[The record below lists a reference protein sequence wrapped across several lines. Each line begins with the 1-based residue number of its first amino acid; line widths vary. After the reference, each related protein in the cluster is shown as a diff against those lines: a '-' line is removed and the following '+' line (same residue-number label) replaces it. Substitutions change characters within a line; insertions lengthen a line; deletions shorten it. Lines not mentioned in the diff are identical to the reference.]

1 MCGKTL
7 GRVRVRG
14 ERLIKLGDS
23 WFSAKP
29 IKVGPFDPGVK
40 RGKVTR
46 LDTGDGE
53 LFTGSILSQNTFNP
67 FRTSQNFGAKVVVQK
82 GNSPELQLRT
92 TKKTNGDHKEGLPRR
107 FPGGGLG
114 SSHPI
119 MKA

>member
-1 MCGKTL
+1 VCGKTL

-14 ERLIKLGDS
+14 ERLIKLGYS

-29 IKVGPFDPGVK
+29 IKVGPFESRLKGVK
-40 RGKVTR
+40 SQGWTPG
-46 LDTGDGE
+46 TGNC
-53 LFTGSILSQNTFNP
+53 LPVLSYLRILLTV
-67 FRTSQNFGAKVVVQK
+67 RTSQNFGAKVVVQK

-92 TKKTNGDHKEGLPRR
+92 TKKANGDHKEDLSRR
-107 FPGGGLG
+107 YPGGGLG